1 MNLLTDEEIEACA
14 TDDGSD
20 DMAFARA
27 IEAAV
32 LAKVDAIDT
41 SKERVEKYSANRQV
55 GVEPV
60 ATLWREK
67 NQKLYPGPLWKL
79 TPSGVELPLGIE
91 HQLVPAS
98 ALAAL
103 QAENESLSQSLHKWI
118 AANAPGGWIDT
129 LRTQLAQAQAE
140 RDAAVA
146 DAERYRW
153 LKEHRRTETD
163 HGDLGIL
170 FACGFE
176 HYDSIDAAIDAARA
190 ALQGG

>member
-1 MNLLTDEEIEACA
+1 MNILTDEEIEACA

-91 HQLVPAS
+91 HQLYHAS

-103 QAENESLSQSLHKWI
+103 QQQLIEAHAEIGAQARKNAELRAENERLTREATGWRLRVSQRGYEMQL
-118 AANAPGGWIDT
+118 DD
-129 LRTQLAQAQAE
+129 LRTQLAAEQADYRKALDRITDLECELGHALSQL
-140 RDAAVA
+140 AAM
-146 DAERYRW
+146 
-153 LKEHRRTETD
+153 K
-163 HGDLGIL
+163 G
-170 FACGFE
+170 
-176 HYDSIDAAIDAARA
+176 
-190 ALQGG
+190 QQ